1 MPGLMPGVG
10 HPISG
15 EVLDARTRLPVG
27 GATVVSGLGSTVTD
41 ATGRFK
47 LYGNLSSRELSVA
60 RAGYT
65 SLTVGGEPFDP
76 SREITLTIDQQ
87 FPQNGTPKNRVIDLR
102 GQVQAPAG
110 QSALVFFGSKP
121 APVSNGQF
129 AVQLE
134 SPVPG
139 KILTSVLAWGTI
151 QGTYQADAAFDQ
163 FFSFTSFSY
172 NILSWSLGNTYP
184 EGMRQVETPLLV
196 RPDVP
201 MKSVQVNYT
210 NRNGFTSV
218 KTAIALDFGVA
229 GAVPVALATASN
241 QAIQVPEIP
250 GLKYVVQ
257 GQAFDDSKQLSST
270 VSITTNDLSKATFQL
285 LSPPKVKTP
294 ASGATEVGQ
303 RPSFSWNAVG
313 NLGIIYELTLNE
325 GDPTTNVYDTR
336 PKWVCRTTDTEVTY
350 PGFAL
355 NDVNG
360 GALRP
365 DKIYMWSIRAVDLL
379 DATEAPTFR
388 RDASTVK
395 PYRVRKRES
404 EAGGNRFTP

>member
-10 HPISG
+10 HPIGG

-41 ATGRFK
+41 ASGRFK

-65 SLTVGGEPFDP
+65 SITVGGEPFDP

-110 QSALVFFGSKP
+110 QNALVFLGSKA

-163 FFSFTSFSY
+163 HFSFTAFSY
-172 NILSWSLGNTYP
+172 DILSWSLGNTYP
-184 EGMRQVETPLLV
+184 EGMRRIDTPLLV
-196 RPDVP
+196 RQHVP
-201 MKSVQVNYT
+201 LKPVQVNYT
-210 NRNGFTSV
+210 NRGAFSSV

-229 GAVPVALATASN
+229 GSVPVALASASN
-241 QAIQVPEIP
+241 QRIEVPAIP

-257 GQAFDDSKQLSST
+257 GQAFDDSKRMSST
-270 VSITTNDLSKATFQL
+270 VSITTNDLTKATFQL

-294 ASGATEVGQ
+294 ASGAAEVGQ
-303 RPSFSWNAVG
+303 RPTFSWEPVG
-313 NLGIIYELTLNE
+313 QKGILYQLSLYEC
-325 GDPTTNVYDTR
+325 DPATDVCDPR

-355 NDVNG
+355 SDVNG

-365 DKIYMWSIRAVDLL
+365 DKKYTWSIRAVDLL
-379 DATEAPTFR
+379 DATEAPTSR
-388 RDASTVK
+388 RDVSTVK
-395 PYRVRKRES
+395 PYLVRKRES
-404 EAGGNRFTP
+404 EAGGNSFTP